1 MNENSPLAV
10 QAVVGGDQ
18 LDFTVVELGAKRAT
32 IMARS
37 VYDHYLFKKGEPV
50 EVIFPVPASNATRA
64 LAGAI
69 ASHRLTRTG
78 EGDLDLVELVFDS
91 LSEEEGAFFG
101 QLIEAYPALAPKPV
115 EAEQPEPP
123 ERTESPGIR
132 ELPAKLFFDVQHAP
146 ELSDEEREE
155 LVGSLDDGEK
165 QLLASGDKG
174 RLAQLVA
181 VKLKFHYELGSFQKN
196 YSPTAAYYNRIK
208 TITDNNNKI
217 VNEWLPSIDPSS
229 VPEGMAEQFEKLKRD
244 VVDLHAKQRENVKAC
259 EGLVQLE
266 KEKEQDRAR
275 EMLRHSM
282 EGPAFRPSKPE
293 KKEEK
298 APFAAQVGGKRHNW
312 LALQIAGT
320 VLCVA
325 IIVVVNFWDKI
336 VAMTLPSE
344 TVAEMVAKEL
354 PLTKTAV
361 QGAELYIYIDE
372 TKIDTGN
379 KNLMVERGT
388 KALRVARK
396 YRFDGI
402 RILMTS
408 GRPLYATAYSKV
420 RNVEPQLIPVLQL
433 R

>member
-1 MNENSPLAV
+1 
-10 QAVVGGDQ
+10 
-18 LDFTVVELGAKRAT
+18 
-32 IMARS
+32 
-37 VYDHYLFKKGEPV
+37 
-50 EVIFPVPASNATRA
+50 
-64 LAGAI
+64 
-69 ASHRLTRTG
+69 
-78 EGDLDLVELVFDS
+78 
-91 LSEEEGAFFG
+91 
-101 QLIEAYPALAPKPV
+101 
-115 EAEQPEPP
+115 
-123 ERTESPGIR
+123 
-132 ELPAKLFFDVQHAP
+132 
-146 ELSDEEREE
+146 
-155 LVGSLDDGEK
+155 
-165 QLLASGDKG
+165 
-174 RLAQLVA
+174 
-181 VKLKFHYELGSFQKN
+181 
-196 YSPTAAYYNRIK
+196 
-208 TITDNNNKI
+208 
-217 VNEWLPSIDPSS
+217 
-229 VPEGMAEQFEKLKRD
+229 
-244 VVDLHAKQRENVKAC
+244 
-259 EGLVQLE
+259 
-266 KEKEQDRAR
+266 
-275 EMLRHSM
+275 M

-325 IIVVVNFWDKI
+325 IIVFVNFWDKI

-408 GRPLYATAYSKV
+408 GRPLYATAYSNV